1 MNRKKRKEF
10 LDNLEK
16 LLVTNKISHGAIVCR
31 VKAYYIRQNWDK
43 TIKSSLK
50 RIHIEDYKDTYPLSY
65 DLIDRILN
73 KHHNRY
79 LWGRYISKVEQY
91 KSIVSK
97 DNKTMTDYIE
107 VLSRRPLELIKRVP
121 RLLLEFENRPD
132 IFKKLE
138 EEIKKLP
145 KEALEE
151 LKERLELKVK
161 KSQIQIYIYTIA
173 FIEEQLG
180 RAKKEAE

>member
-1 MNRKKRKEF
+1 MNRKKRREF

-16 LLVTNKISHGAIVCR
+16 LLVTNKISHGALVCLIKLHYVR
-31 VKAYYIRQNWDK
+31 LVWDK
-43 TIKSSLK
+43 DIKSSLK

-73 KHHNRY
+73 KHHKRY
-79 LWGRYISKVEQY
+79 LWGRYISKVERH
-91 KSIVSK
+91 KSVVSK

-107 VLSRRPLELIKRVP
+107 VLSYRPSELVRRVP

-132 IFKKLE
+132 IFEKLE

-145 KEALEE
+145 KEVLKE
-151 LKERLELKVK
+151 LKEQLELKVK
-161 KSQIQIYIYTIA
+161 KTQIQVYIYSIA
-173 FIEEQLG
+173 FIEEQI
-180 RAKKEAE
+180 RIKEAE